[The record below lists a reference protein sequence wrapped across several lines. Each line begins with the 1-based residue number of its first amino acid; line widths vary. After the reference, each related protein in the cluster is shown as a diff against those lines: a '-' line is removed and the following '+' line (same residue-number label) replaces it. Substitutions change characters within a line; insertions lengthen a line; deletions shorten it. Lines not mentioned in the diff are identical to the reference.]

1 MMQSASSSQP
11 LHGDTLHVA
20 VIAIQR
26 NRTLLSEVPRI
37 EDVNFA
43 EVERK
48 RGMSE
53 ITDRYRV

>member
-1 MMQSASSSQP
+1 MKHSTSSSQP

-26 NRTLLSEVPRI
+26 NRTLLSKVPRI

-43 EVERK
+43 EMERK
-48 RGMSE
+48 RRASE
-53 ITDRYRV
+53 IADRYRV